1 MQTIRAWLERHL
13 NDPQV
18 VALSALLL
26 ILASVI
32 LFFGNMLAPVFAS
45 LVVAYLLEGVV
56 GALERRRIGRTL
68 AVVIVFLLFIGF
80 VVVVSLALIPTLS
93 RQVAQLVENLPNMLD
108 RGQSALLKLPDQYP
122 QLFSREQ
129 VTNLLATVRNEAVD
143 FGRSIV
149 ASLSLQSV
157 VRIFTLLLY
166 AILVPMLVFF
176 FLKDKRPLLD
186 WLAQFLPRHRH
197 LADTVW
203 HDVDVQIGNYVRG
216 KFIEILIVWSVAY
229 VTFVFFDLQFAM
241 LLGVLVGLSVIIP
254 YVGATA
260 VTIPIAIVAYFQFGA
275 SPEFLWI
282 MLAYLII
289 QMLDGNVLV
298 PLLFS
303 EVVNL
308 HPVAIIIAIL
318 IFGGLWGFWGVFFA
332 IPLATVIK
340 AVINAWP
347 RSSDEEE
354 ADNVVAA
361 SSADTEAPCHEG

>member
-18 VALSALLL
+18 VALSVLLL
-26 ILASVI
+26 ILASIV

-45 LVVAYLLEGVV
+45 LVIAYLLEGVV
-56 GALERRRIGRTL
+56 GALERRGIGRTL

-80 VVVVSLALIPTLS
+80 VVVVGLALVPTLS
-93 RQVAQLVENLPNMLD
+93 QQVVQLVENLPTMLD
-108 RGQSALLKLPDQYP
+108 RGQAALLKLPEQYP
-122 QLFSREQ
+122 QLFSRDQ
-129 VTNLLATVRNEAVD
+129 VTNLLATVRNEAVA

-157 VRIFTLLLY
+157 VRIFTILLY

-176 FLKDKRPLLD
+176 FLKDKRALLD
-186 WLAQFLPRHRH
+186 WCSQFLPRHRT

-203 HDVDVQIGNYVRG
+203 HDVDAQIGNYVRG

-229 VTFVFFDLQFAM
+229 VTFVFFGLQFSM

-275 SPEFLWI
+275 SAEFAWI

-347 RSSDEEE
+347 RSSDDDEAGEAAAGDAAASQAPSEE
-354 ADNVVAA
+354 A
-361 SSADTEAPCHEG
+361 

>member
-18 VALSALLL
+18 VALSVLLL
-26 ILASVI
+26 ILISVVVF
-32 LFFGNMLAPVFAS
+32 LGNMLAPVFAS
-45 LVVAYLLEGVV
+45 LVIAYLLEGVV
-56 GALERRRIGRTL
+56 GALEKRGVGRTL
-68 AVVIVFLLFIGF
+68 AVILVFLLFIGF
-80 VVVVSLALIPTLS
+80 VVVVALALVPTLT
-93 RQVAQLVENLPNMLD
+93 RQVAQLVENLPSMLD
-108 RGQSALLKLPDQYP
+108 RGQAALLKLPEQYP

-129 VTNLLATVRNEAVD
+129 ITSLLTTVRSEAVNA
-143 FGRSIV
+143 GRTIV

-157 VRIFTLLLY
+157 VRIFTVLLY
-166 AILVPMLVFF
+166 AILVPMLIFF
-176 FLKDKRPLLD
+176 FLKDKRSLLI
-186 WLAQFLPRHRH
+186 WMAQFLPRHRH

-203 HDVDVQIGNYVRG
+203 RDVDAQIGNYVRG

-229 VTFVFFDLQFAM
+229 LTFVVFGLQFAM

-275 SPEFLWI
+275 SQQFAWI
-282 MLAYLII
+282 LVAYLII

-318 IFGGLWGFWGVFFA
+318 LFGGIWGFWGVFFA

-340 AVINAWP
+340 AIINAWP
-347 RSSDEEE
+347 RASDDGAEAVDAETASLEESTAE
-354 ADNVVAA
+354 
-361 SSADTEAPCHEG
+361 